1 MPTAR
6 PRRHGTLKDIAAHT
20 GLSVSTVSRALANN
34 PVIPEK
40 TREIVHKAAKELQ
53 YRPNALAKALRTRR
67 TNIIGMLVPDIRN
80 PFFAAL
86 AAQVQ
91 TIAHEKGY
99 SILLQHLGDSQT
111 QLDRSLDLLVSL
123 QVDGIIA
130 VPYLHDGQLISR
142 IVDQGVPVV
151 AVDRTTTADIPAVTA
166 DPTRGITD
174 ALTHLN
180 SLSDARLGFIAG
192 PDFASTALLRL
203 EVAQKAAQAL
213 GHEIAVEVGNYRVDD
228 GKRATQA
235 LLAQGLNAILCS
247 NAASTLGALTAVRE
261 AKLEVGKDVALVG
274 FDHSD
279 IYEVYNP
286 PIATVDQH
294 IDQISTTAFEQIH
307 TLIQS
312 GKAQSVQIETTFV
325 PRDSARLN

>member
-40 TREIVHKAAKELQ
+40 TRVIVHKAAKELQ

-80 PFFAAL
+80 PFFASL
-86 AAQVQ
+86 AAEVQ
-91 TIAHEKGY
+91 KVAQEKGY
-99 SILLQHLGDSQT
+99 SILLQHLGDGET
-111 QLDRSLDLLVSL
+111 QLERTLDLLVSL

-130 VPYLHDGQLISR
+130 VPHLQDGEIISR

-151 AVDRTTTADIPAVTA
+151 AVDRTTAADIPAVTA

-174 ALTHLN
+174 AITHLK
-180 SLSDARLGFIAG
+180 SLNDARLGFIAG
-192 PDFASTALLRL
+192 PDNASTALLRL
-203 EVAQKAAQAL
+203 EATQKAAKAL
-213 GHEIAVEVGNYRVDD
+213 GCDVAVEVGNYRVDD

-235 LLAQGLNAILCS
+235 LLAKGVNAILCS
-247 NAASTLGALTAVRE
+247 NAACTLGALTAVRE
-261 AKLEVGKDVALVG
+261 AKLEVGKDVAIVG
-274 FDHSD
+274 FDHAD
-279 IYEVYNP
+279 IYEVYDP

-294 IDQISTTAFEQIH
+294 IEQISAAAFEQIH
-307 TLIQS
+307 LLIQS
-312 GKAQSVQIETTFV
+312 GKATSVQIDTTFV
-325 PRDSARLN
+325 PRDSARLR